1 MCACVCACERP
12 DNKYFRLCG
21 TYGLWMQLL
30 NSVHCSAKV
39 DVDNSETKE
48 HSYVSIQFYH

>member
-12 DNKYFRLCG
+12 DNKYFKLCG
-21 TYGLWMQLL
+21 TYGPWMQLL